1 MWCVVENG
9 RDIYIT
15 SSLPVIER
23 LPLWRWRSWFGCD
36 IYVTRYTEGG
46 HLHYTTLH
54 DTTRHDT
61 ACTCDRATSSVAM
74 TKLIWLWYICYEI
87 YRGGSSTLYTT
98 RHDTTR
104 HDTILTCDRAT
115 SSVAMTKLIWLWL
128 VMGFCNTLLID
139 TPADSAASHTKQTY
153 VPSQSNQA
161 SQIKC
166 HNHPVK
172 SSQSPITEMMFHTK
186 QSYPAK
192 CQYKNAKEIRETI
205 VRIKWSR
212 VE

>member
-1 MWCVVENG
+1 ML
-9 RDIYIT
+9 RDIQRGVIYT
-15 SSLPVIER
+15 TLHYTTRHDTTRHVPVIER
-23 LPLWRWRSWFGCD
+23 LPRWRWRSWFGCD

-61 ACTCDRATSSVAM
+61 AC
-74 TKLIWLWYICYEI
+74 
-87 YRGGSSTLYTT
+87 
-98 RHDTTR
+98 
-104 HDTILTCDRAT
+104 TCDRAT

-205 VRIKWSR
+205 VRIRWSR